1 MEIAEEIVLAVTA
14 PTPPTAPVVPKVEM
28 APTHGGGQTE
38 ITGSGNTG
46 HTGTNSGSTGQNAS
60 IESGKNGREN
70 SFGTKTN
77 ETSNGKA
84 SDGAKTD
91 SAQKNQEQQQASES
105 AETKDVSEA
114 LQLPVASTETQTQT
128 QQGFQYPPEDNHS
141 VLGTYWP
148 FLLVFAAALIFFMY
162 RNYQKSHTVEIKKPV
177 TLRELLEQ
185 EEAGRP
191 AEKTEAAV
199 PPEKPEVKK
208 NGGHIEI
215 RV

>member
-1 MEIAEEIVLAVTA
+1 MAVTA
-14 PTPPTAPVVPKVEM
+14 PTPPQAPVVPKVEM

-38 ITGSGNTG
+38 TIGTGNTG
-46 HTGTNSGSTGQNAS
+46 STGTDSGSTGENTSAT
-60 IESGKNGREN
+60 SGQNGRETN

-77 ETSNGKA
+77 ETQLGKT
-84 SDGAKTD
+84 SDGEKTD
-91 SAQKNQEQQQASES
+91 DPQKNQEQQTGKATDT

-114 LQLPVASTETQTQT
+114 LQLPVASTETETQT

-148 FLLVFAAALIFFMY
+148 FLLVFAVALIYFMY
-162 RNYQKSHTVEIKKPV
+162 RNYQKSHTIEVKKPV

-185 EEAGRP
+185 EEAQERGHGV
-191 AEKTEAAV
+191 AEKTEPAS

-208 NGGHIEI
+208 NDGHIEI
-215 RV
+215 RI